1 MKVKE
6 ATKEEIRLFKKI
18 LPYINALSNGNRSFY
33 ANDNYI
39 FELDHIK
46 DSYAGIEFYGITIVD
61 KTSRK
66 HIESNTRNSF
76 KEAIEYIENYE
87 TVC

>member
-6 ATKEEIRLFKKI
+6 ATKEEIRLFKEI
-18 LPYINALSNGNRSFY
+18 LPYINAFSNGNRSFY

-39 FELDHIK
+39 FELDHI
-46 DSYAGIEFYGITIVD
+46 SNGFTGTNFYGITVVD
-61 KTSRK
+61 KNSRK
-66 HIESNTRNSF
+66 HIETNNKDTF

>member
-1 MKVKE
+1 MMVKE
-6 ATKEEIRLFKKI
+6 ASKKDIALFKKI
-18 LPYINALSNGNRSFY
+18 IPYINPLSNGYRSFY

-46 DSYAGIEFYGITIVD
+46 DSYAGIGFYGITIVD
-61 KTSRK
+61 KNSRK
-66 HIESNTRNSF
+66 QIESSTKDTF
-76 KEAIEYIENYE
+76 KEAIEYIDNYE